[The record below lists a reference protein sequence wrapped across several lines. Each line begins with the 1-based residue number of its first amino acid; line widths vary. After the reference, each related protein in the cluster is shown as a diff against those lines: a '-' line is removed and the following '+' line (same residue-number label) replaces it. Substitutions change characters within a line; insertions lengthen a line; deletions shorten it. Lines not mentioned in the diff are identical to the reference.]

1 LFTGRGWV
9 PLLEPQS
16 DLPASETAERLAELQ
31 RIRAKW
37 AETAAPHTPL
47 QNQGPN
53 RDGLYVGGWKTKS
66 GEFLLVSDTGRVNL
80 WAWCRCGIGD
90 RAARARGALERRRH
104 DRVWLGARQD
114 VVPPP
119 DLHGMTVT

>member
-1 LFTGRGWV
+1 V

-16 DLPASETAERLAELQ
+16 DLPASETAERVAELQ

-37 AETAAPHTPL
+37 AETAAPYTPM

-53 RDGLYVGGWKTKS
+53 RDGLYVSGWKTRS

-90 RAARARGALERRRH
+90 RARACARSTGPATMA
-104 DRVWLGARQD
+104 
-114 VVPPP
+114 
-119 DLHGMTVT
+119 

>member
-53 RDGLYVGGWKTKS
+53 RDGLYVSDWKTRT
-66 GEFLLVSDTGRVNL
+66 GEFLLTSDTGRVNL

-90 RAARARGALERRRH
+90 RAARV
-104 DRVWLGARQD
+104 RVEHWTGD
-114 VVPPP
+114 
-119 DLHGMTVT
+119 DGMTAFGWVHAKTSCRRLICMD